1 MKLTTQVLA
10 AVSSW
15 LAGQPGGERGRLALK
30 GNMRWS
36 GAGWTLGISEK
47 APHSEFL

>member
-1 MKLTTQVLA
+1 MKLTTRVLA

-15 LAGQPGGERGRLALK
+15 LAGQPRGEGSKLALK

-36 GAGWTLGISEK
+36 GAGWALAISEK
-47 APHSEFL
+47 VPHSEFL